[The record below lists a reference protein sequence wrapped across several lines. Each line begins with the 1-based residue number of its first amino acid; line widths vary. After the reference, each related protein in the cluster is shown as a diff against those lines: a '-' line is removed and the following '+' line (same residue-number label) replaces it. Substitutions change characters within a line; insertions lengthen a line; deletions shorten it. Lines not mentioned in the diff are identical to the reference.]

1 MTVDS
6 EVVLCESAENINDHT
21 NVDKSNIQTLL
32 KISLGSFLPPIR
44 YTLSS
49 ITLYQ
54 CISQRKPQKGDEYML
69 TLILSMEEESP
80 QLYVYIARRYS
91 SCVSLLESFLAHRWE
106 KEAQR

>member
-44 YTLSS
+44 YT
-49 ITLYQ
+49 Y
-54 CISQRKPQKGDEYML
+54 
-69 TLILSMEEESP
+69 
-80 QLYVYIARRYS
+80 
-91 SCVSLLESFLAHRWE
+91 
-106 KEAQR
+106 